1 MKGDS
6 GGTLGVH
13 VLCET
18 ARMPYESP
26 PWLQVGGFIPSFSS
40 GTFKTRATT
49 QPPVS
54 SQALW
59 QVAKRWGVQKT
70 RWALE
75 LLFDDLFVQVSR

>member
-1 MKGDS
+1 MVASSVITYAKS
-6 GGTLGVH
+6 YTQAAQNA
-13 VLCET
+13 
-18 ARMPYESP
+18 AR
-26 PWLQVGGFIPSFSS
+26 LQVGGFVPSFGS

-59 QVAKRWGVQKT
+59 LVAKRWGVQDT

-75 LLFDDLFVQVSR
+75 LLFDDLFVQVL